1 MRQLR
6 WASQPLTMANI
17 EPRMMLGNRR
27 LSKDD
32 WTAMLMVLDAID
44 GDIPAVRK
52 AAQKLWRSG
61 KGVEEAVAAVK
72 DRQYSGRGP
81 LHMAAW
87 AGRLEMCKF
96 LVKDLRLNVDAPG
109 DEGST
114 PLLFAIFG
122 CGSTSVIRFLLDHG
136 ANPNKAAAEG
146 FLLRSIML
154 HKQQLNR
161 SPGTDTDAEEA
172 GGRMWAANTRDTC
185 EIAELLLSRGAYVDP
200 MCRRGTPLHI
210 AAQSGNVRM
219 VELLLRHQA
228 NAGADANAGRPFQ
241 PLVIAAAHGF
251 IDFINCL
258 LEAGADPN
266 VPGQCGRTP
275 AEIAVVGGWM
285 DCAEI
290 LSPLT
295 SAGIHDPVFG
305 EHDGWAL
312 KEQEDAALE
321 ENRGFALKMQEG
333 ATFESMVLKMQGD
346 AAFEENAYAYALA
359 LYTKAMEA
367 DPDDSTLYAKR
378 SLCWLHLSEEDT
390 ALDDANTYKAM
401 EMDLSNSCYEQAAA
415 LVLTKEYAQ
424 ACQALMSGL
433 KLDLRSDDL
442 D

>member
-6 WASQPLTMANI
+6 WASQPLTMANT

-32 WTAMLMVLDAID
+32 WTAMLMVRDAID

-52 AAQKLWRSG
+52 AAQKLRRSG

-114 PLLFAIFG
+114 PLLFAILG

-146 FLLRSIML
+146 FTAL
-154 HKQQLNR
+154 HHATLT
-161 SPGTDTDAEEA
+161 GTRTDAEEA

-200 MCRRGTPLHI
+200 MCIRGTPLHI
-210 AAQSGNVRM
+210 AAQSGNVGM

-258 LEAGADPN
+258 LEAGANPN

-295 SAGIHDPVFG
+295 SAGIHDPIFG

-321 ENRGFALKMQEG
+321 ENSRFALKMQEDV
-333 ATFESMVLKMQGD
+333 TFEPMVLKMQGD

-378 SLCWLHLSEEDT
+378 SLCWLHLSEEDK

>member
-6 WASQPLTMANI
+6 WASQPLTMANT

-32 WTAMLMVLDAID
+32 WTAMLMVRDAID

-52 AAQKLWRSG
+52 AAQKLRRSG

-114 PLLFAIFG
+114 PLLFAILG

-146 FLLRSIML
+146 FTAL
-154 HKQQLNR
+154 HHATLT
-161 SPGTDTDAEEA
+161 GTRTDAEEA

-200 MCRRGTPLHI
+200 MCIRGTPLHI
-210 AAQSGNVRM
+210 AAQSGNVGM

-228 NAGADANAGRPFQ
+228 NPNRVVCLYYTPLTLTIFASSVKCAELLIKAGADANAGRPFQ

-258 LEAGADPN
+258 LEAGANPN
-266 VPGQCGRTP
+266 VPGQ
-275 AEIAVVGGWM
+275 
-285 DCAEI
+285 
-290 LSPLT
+290 
-295 SAGIHDPVFG
+295 DPIFG

-321 ENRGFALKMQEG
+321 ENSRFALKMQEDV
-333 ATFESMVLKMQGD
+333 TFEPMVLKMQGD

-378 SLCWLHLSEEDT
+378 SLCWLHLSEEDK

>member
-1 MRQLR
+1 MRKLR
-6 WASQPLTMANI
+6 LAPQRLSMANT

-52 AAQKLWRSG
+52 AAQKLRRSG

-109 DEGST
+109 DEG
-114 PLLFAIFG
+114 
-122 CGSTSVIRFLLDHG
+122 
-136 ANPNKAAAEG
+136 
-146 FLLRSIML
+146 
-154 HKQQLNR
+154 
-161 SPGTDTDAEEA
+161 
-172 GGRMWAANTRDTC
+172 TC

-210 AAQSGNVRM
+210 AAQSG
-219 VELLLRHQA
+219 

-266 VPGQCGRTP
+266 VPGQ
-275 AEIAVVGGWM
+275 
-285 DCAEI
+285 
-290 LSPLT
+290 
-295 SAGIHDPVFG
+295 DPVFG

-321 ENRGFALKMQEG
+321 ENSRFALKMQED

-346 AAFEENAYAYALA
+346 AAFEENAYAYALV

-378 SLCWLHLSEEDT
+378 SLCWLHLSEEDK